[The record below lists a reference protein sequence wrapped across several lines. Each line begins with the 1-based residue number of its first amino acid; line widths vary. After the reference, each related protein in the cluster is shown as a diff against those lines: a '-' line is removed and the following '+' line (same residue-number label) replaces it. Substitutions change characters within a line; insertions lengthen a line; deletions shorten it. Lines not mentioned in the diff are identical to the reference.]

1 MNNDFWRYNRILYRV
16 HWGQKDG
23 RDGERNIEH
32 VRIFEAIQSG
42 DGPLAELLMRRHVQ
56 STGVVIREARQVRY
70 GRRASD
76 KV

>member
-1 MNNDFWRYNRILYRV
+1 MTSGGTIGFSI
-16 HWGQKDG
+16 GCAGAG
-23 RDGERNIEH
+23 RRDEERHIEH
-32 VRIFEAIQSG
+32 VRIFEAIESG

-56 STGVVIREARQVRY
+56 STRVVIGEARQVRY